1 VSIPSRSVVVIPR
14 SVCRVVGPHSAAAVR
29 AAHSRAL
36 PTVYTD
42 SRLGI
47 ARHPIQLP
55 ACKPR
60 ATAGNLSSAGIGKSP
75 SARGKTRPTQ
85 GFIVDLARPT
95 QTIMTVNDPSPRTV
109 PWTAGSA
116 DGHARRVGGA
126 SRDQPRSSHDP
137 EAPAQSRWQ
146 KEDPIPSESC
156 RLHDFGCDNCLCA
169 ARRPVHSH
177 RGFCTPRARSA
188 ARRRECRVMSLWSLV
203 ELALLRWHA
212 HSYRFCRRRHATEDV
227 DTKSSIGAGP
237 LVITPK
243 PNGPL
248 KCAGPIKVSGVD
260 GRIRESHDICLCRCG
275 GSATKPFCDGTHT
288 KIGFAG

>member
-1 VSIPSRSVVVIPR
+1 MTL
-14 SVCRVVGPHSAAAVR
+14 HE
-29 AAHSRAL
+29 
-36 PTVYTD
+36 PT
-42 SRLGI
+42 
-47 ARHPIQLP
+47 P
-55 ACKPR
+55 
-60 ATAGNLSSAGIGKSP
+60 
-75 SARGKTRPTQ
+75 
-85 GFIVDLARPT
+85 
-95 QTIMTVNDPSPRTV
+95 TIMTVNDPSPRTV

-212 HSYRFCRRRHATEDV
+212 HSYRFCRHRHATEGRRYVGFDWRRPPC
-227 DTKSSIGAGP
+227 DHPEAKRPGEMCRTDQGIWRRR
-237 LVITPK
+237 
-243 PNGPL
+243 PN
-248 KCAGPIKVSGVD
+248 S
-260 GRIRESHDICLCRCG
+260 
-275 GSATKPFCDGTHT
+275 
-288 KIGFAG
+288 